1 MELDETDPAVWLK
14 LEASV
19 EEYIQKNS
27 LALKDAC
34 ERLLLPFH
42 NDEKWS
48 ENLRSQHF
56 PKANEGIESNLLV
69 FSFALCILAVY
80 KLNLYC
86 YFAVIDVKSPS
97 LGWRRNVLL
106 VEASHSPN
114 SGRALNHAHALES
127 FCARNGIRLSLM
139 QGISGFMKTAPAT
152 TFPTPFQSPL
162 FPASVPSS
170 PLFYSPDFG
179 PQRVGR
185 IDMVP
190 PLSLDGHPG
199 KGATSPPRSPSG
211 PRRLSL
217 PVQSLHE
224 KLQNSP
230 QVGIV
235 HLALQNDSLGS
246 ILRSICC

>member
-1 MELDETDPAVWLK
+1 MRVLILIFFFNLSLCIFGFLHVLQEPKFNL
-14 LEASV
+14 
-19 EEYIQKNS
+19 YID
-27 LALKDAC
+27 LV
-34 ERLLLPFH
+34 
-42 NDEKWS
+42 DEK
-48 ENLRSQHF
+48 
-56 PKANEGIESNLLV
+56 G
-69 FSFALCILAVY
+69 
-80 KLNLYC
+80 
-86 YFAVIDVKSPS
+86 PS

-114 SGRALNHAHALES
+114 SGRASNHAHALES

-139 QGISGFMKTAPAT
+139 QGISGFVKTVPAT
-152 TFPTPFQSPL
+152 TFPTPFASPL
-162 FPASVPSS
+162 FPASIPSS

-179 PQRVGR
+179 PQRAGR

-190 PLSLDGHPG
+190 PLSLDGQSG
-199 KGATSPPRSPSG
+199 KGAASPPESPAG
-211 PRRLSL
+211 PRQLSL

-246 ILRSICC
+246 ILRSTCCWLICYNYKLMLFQLKLAFNGYLFL